1 MTQKPAYTTAEVI
14 AAGMSMRARGVEP
27 ERPSLWTELGRRG
40 LSSTPWNTWL
50 EHRDTQLQLCTRTD
64 FDGKVQSPN
73 MTSAIEGQSRALATI
88 IACAR
93 AEAEEP
99 LLQRIQVLERA
110 LARESAERRN
120 LDRLVDELEA
130 ELAVRDA
137 RLAAQTAPSGSRLIM
152 PGQ

>member
-40 LSSTPWNTWL
+40 LFSTPWNTWR
-50 EHRDTQLQLCTRTD
+50 EHRDSQLQVRPGTD

-73 MTSAIEGQSRALATI
+73 KTSAIEGQSRALATV

-93 AEAEEP
+93 AETEAP
-99 LLQRIQVLERA
+99 LLQRIQVLEKA
-110 LARESAERRN
+110 LARESAERQN
-120 LDRLVDELEA
+120 LDHLVDELEA
-130 ELAVRDA
+130 ELAARDLRLEAHAGAA
-137 RLAAQTAPSGSRLIM
+137 RSLLIM